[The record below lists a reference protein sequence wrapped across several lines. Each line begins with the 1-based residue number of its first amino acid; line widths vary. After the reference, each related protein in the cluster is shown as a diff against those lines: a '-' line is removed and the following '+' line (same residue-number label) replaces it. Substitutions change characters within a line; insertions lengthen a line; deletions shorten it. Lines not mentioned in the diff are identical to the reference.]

1 MTPTA
6 QPVEKGAEATRAA
19 VAKKRRW
26 LPLAKLIVTLAI
38 GLGLITWLLWRVN
51 LNELQQALA
60 NVQYPL
66 LVLGIVGNLLT
77 PCLRSE
83 RFRHLYQIEGKRREV
98 TGILGQYGLLN
109 MLLPLRAGDVAILG
123 VLKFRRVIPTIAEA
137 LPRWIVL
144 RVGDLAAVL
153 TIFLVTAL
161 FVPFH
166 SDLDSWMW
174 AARIGAAILVFSGVI
189 SLVWMK
195 MLPPVTEISPEGFL
209 AGRIWALRRGLTGLN
224 HTSTL
229 LTMFGWSFVIWG
241 WHASLLAIEYAAFDL
256 PLAPQQLWAVS
267 VAILAIS
274 ILPIH
279 APLAIGTL
287 HALQVG
293 LLQLFDVPMSAALAT
308 AIGIHAAMVVTVV
321 AQGLLGTLL
330 LTKLELKP
338 A

>member
-1 MTPTA
+1 MNPTV
-6 QPVEKGAEATRAA
+6 QPVYKGAEATNLPP
-19 VAKKRRW
+19 AKKRRW
-26 LPLAKLIVTLAI
+26 LPLVRLLFTLAV

-51 LNELQQALA
+51 INELQQALTH
-60 NVQYPL
+60 VQYPL
-66 LVLGIVGNLLT
+66 LALGIVGNLLT
-77 PCLRSE
+77 PFLRSE
-83 RFRHLYQIEGKRREV
+83 RFRQLYHIDGKRREV

-109 MLLPLRAGDVAILG
+109 MLLPLRAGDVAMLG

-153 TIFLVTAL
+153 TIFLVTAV

-166 SDLDSWMW
+166 SDLDTWMW
-174 AARIGAAILVFSGVI
+174 AARIGAASLIVIGVI
-189 SLVWMK
+189 ALVWMK
-195 MLPPVTEISPEGFL
+195 TLPPGTETSPDGFL
-209 AGRIWALRRGLTGLN
+209 AGRIWALRRGLTGLH

-229 LTMFGWSFVIWG
+229 LTMFGWSFVIWS
-241 WHASLLAIEYAAFDL
+241 WHAALLAIEYAAFGL
-256 PLAPQQLWAVS
+256 PLEPQQLWAVS

-293 LLQLFDVPMSAALAT
+293 LLQLFDIPLSAAMAT
-308 AIGIHAAMVVTVV
+308 AIGIHAAMVITVV
-321 AQGLLGTLL
+321 LQGLLGTLL
-330 LTKLELKP
+330 LTKAELQP